1 MAIGSRDKHGEWYA
15 LTFHH
20 YVSFT
25 AQLSSV
31 CRVTSCFLAPP
42 GAGYAR
48 AIEAC
53 SAPVDVTRLV

>member
-1 MAIGSRDKHGEWYA
+1 MAIGSRDKHGAWYA
-15 LTFHH
+15 LTLHH
-20 YVSFT
+20 DVSFT

-31 CRVTSCFLAPP
+31 CRVTSCFLAP

>member
-31 CRVTSCFLAPP
+31 CRVTSCFLGPP
-42 GAGYAR
+42 GLATL
-48 AIEAC
+48 
-53 SAPVDVTRLV
+53 APSRLALLQSM

>member
-15 LTFHH
+15 LAFHH

-42 GAGYAR
+42 RGLATL
-48 AIEAC
+48 
-53 SAPVDVTRLV
+53 APSRLALLQSM

>member
-15 LTFHH
+15 LTLHH
-20 YVSFT
+20 DVSFT

-31 CRVTSCFLAPP
+31 CRVTSCFRPP

>member
-31 CRVTSCFLAPP
+31 CRVTSCFRPPGLATLAP
-42 GAGYAR
+42 
-48 AIEAC
+48 
-53 SAPVDVTRLV
+53 SRLALLQSM

>member
-15 LTFHH
+15 LAFHH

-31 CRVTSCFLAPP
+31 CRVTSCFLAPR
-42 GAGYAR
+42 GLATL
-48 AIEAC
+48 
-53 SAPVDVTRLV
+53 APSRLALLQSM